1 MLRRFTYILFFIIA
15 ALLLYN
21 GLYSWLLLLF
31 FLFIGVLSWGSFDV
45 RLSFFTPI
53 ISKAP
58 YPKNHTIALTFDDG
72 PTDFTPQVLDLLK
85 KYNAKA
91 TFFCIGTQLETHPK
105 IVQRIFEE
113 GHCLGNHSY
122 SHPTK
127 MGFLPVEEVFK
138 EIEGCEQVFLNQLN
152 FKPNYY
158 RPPFGVTNP
167 NIAKALKRFDYKV
180 IGWSNRSLDT
190 VLKSEQAIFDR
201 VYKKVKSGD
210 IVLMHDT
217 ALKNVLAL
225 ELLLKQLSVDNYT
238 FVTIDELLNE

>member
-1 MLRRFTYILFFIIA
+1 MLRKIIYILFFILA
-15 ALLLYN
+15 VLLLYN
-21 GLYSWLLLLF
+21 SFYWWLSLLS

-58 YPKNHTIALTFDDG
+58 YPKHRTIALTFDDG
-72 PTDFTPQVLDLLK
+72 PTNFTPQVLDLLK
-85 KYNAKA
+85 KHNAKA
-91 TFFCIGTQLETHPK
+91 TFFCIGTQLEKHPE
-105 IVQRIFEE
+105 IAQRIFEE

-127 MGFLPVEEVFK
+127 MGFLSVEEVSS
-138 EIEGCEQVFLNQLN
+138 EIEGCEQVFFRQFN
-152 FKPNYY
+152 FKPDYY

-167 NIAKALKRFDYKV
+167 KIAKALKRFDYKV
-180 IGWSNRSLDT
+180 IGWNNRSLDT
-190 VLKSEQAIFDR
+190 VLKSEQAIFER

-217 ALKNVLAL
+217 SLKSVLAL
-225 ELLLKQLSVDNYT
+225 ELLLNQLSVDNYR
-238 FVTIDELLNE
+238 FVTIDELLNK